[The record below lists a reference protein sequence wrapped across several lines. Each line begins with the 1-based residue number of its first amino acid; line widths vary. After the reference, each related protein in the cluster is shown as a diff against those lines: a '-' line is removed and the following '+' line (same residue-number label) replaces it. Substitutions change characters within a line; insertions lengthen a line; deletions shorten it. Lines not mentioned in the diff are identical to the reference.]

1 MLSWARHV
9 GKEHEFVVVIQ
20 KFESKKKKHV
30 LDWVAKR
37 GEISTN
43 NMKTS

>member
-20 KFESKKKKHV
+20 KFESKKKHV